1 MRRVMLSLV
10 VASGCLLHGSTAI
23 ADPVQTTPT
32 TQPASET
39 VASGDQGFYGAVT
52 GADDPS
58 VSVSYT
64 NLVASDGAPA
74 AREVAAVRART
85 CEMWAAPDGP
95 GSMGSENRPLA
106 SVEGGLVDGAW
117 YYQTCRYTDTGELA
131 SSRYWQYLEGA
142 PGFGPDLAAL
152 AASAYDRI
160 ALPFPVPS
168 TAPSLEVR
176 PLTGLDT
183 WLWIDPVAWEPR
195 EATAELAGFGV
206 TVTATPVRVIWDMG
220 EGERPV
226 ECDGPGTV
234 WQPDGPESQTTDCA
248 YNYRWNSNDEPDGV
262 FRASVTVEWDVAW
275 TASTGAGGTLAPGR
289 RTTTFD
295 VAVRSI
301 EAQICYGNVCPD
313 DD

>member
-1 MRRVMLSLV
+1 MRRLMLSLI
-10 VASGCLLHGSTAI
+10 VASGIWLLGPTAQ

-32 TQPASET
+32 TQPASQA

-64 NLVASDGAPA
+64 DLVASGGAQA
-74 AREVAAVRART
+74 TREVAAVRART

-106 SVEGGLVDGAW
+106 PVDGGLVDGGW
-117 YYQTCRYTDTGELA
+117 YYQTCRYTDTGGLA
-131 SSRYWQYLEGA
+131 SSRYWRYTAGA

-183 WLWIDPVAWEPR
+183 WLWIDPAAWGTR
-195 EATAELAGFGV
+195 EATAELAGFSV
-206 TVTATPVRVIWDMG
+206 TVTATPVRVVWDMG

-226 ECDGPGTV
+226 TCDGPGSV
-234 WQPDGPESQTTDCA
+234 WQADGRASQSTDCS
-248 YNYRWNSNDEPDGV
+248 YNYRWNSDDEPGGV
-262 FRASVTVEWDVAW
+262 FRASVSVEWDVAW
-275 TASTGAGGTLAPGR
+275 TASNGATGTLAPGR
-289 RTTTFD
+289 RSTTFD

-301 EAQICYGNVCPD
+301 EAQICYGNVCSD
-313 DD
+313 G

>member
-1 MRRVMLSLV
+1 MRRLMLSLI
-10 VASGCLLHGSTAI
+10 VASGIWLLGPTAQ

-32 TQPASET
+32 TQPASQA

-64 NLVASDGAPA
+64 DLVASGGAQA
-74 AREVAAVRART
+74 TREVAAVRARA

-106 SVEGGLVDGAW
+106 PVEGGLVDGGW
-117 YYQTCRYTDTGELA
+117 YYQTCRYTDTGGLA
-131 SSRYWQYLEGA
+131 SSRYWQYTAGT

-183 WLWIDPVAWEPR
+183 WLWIDPGAWGTR
-195 EATAELAGFGV
+195 EATAELAGFSV
-206 TVTATPVRVIWDMG
+206 TVTATPVRVVWDMG

-226 ECDGPGTV
+226 TCDGPGSV
-234 WQPDGPESQTTDCA
+234 WQADGPASQSTDCS
-248 YNYRWNSNDEPDGV
+248 YNYRWNSDDEPGGV
-262 FRASVTVEWDVAW
+262 FRASVSVEWDVAW
-275 TASTGAGGTLAPGR
+275 TASNGATGTLAPGR
-289 RTTTFD
+289 RSTTFD

-301 EAQICYGNVCPD
+301 EAQICYGNVCSD
-313 DD
+313 G